1 MATALRPRASAS
13 AMISRYGSH
22 ALALGA
28 HPSADGGLESVDT
41 ASVMAGFGG
50 PESVDTPGVVAGFE
64 RPGSVDTSGVVAGF
78 GGHTPGRP
86 PRSRTG
92 IPAAFR

>member
-1 MATALRPRASAS
+1 MAFRPRPRASAIS
-13 AMISRYGSH
+13 SRYGSQ

-28 HPSADGGLESVDT
+28 RPGEDGRLGSVDT
-41 ASVMAGFGG
+41 SSEMAGFGG
-50 PESVDTPGVVAGFE
+50 PESVDTSGVVAGFE
-64 RPGSVDTSGVVAGF
+64 GPESVDTSGVVAGF
-78 GGHTPGRP
+78 GGHTLGRP